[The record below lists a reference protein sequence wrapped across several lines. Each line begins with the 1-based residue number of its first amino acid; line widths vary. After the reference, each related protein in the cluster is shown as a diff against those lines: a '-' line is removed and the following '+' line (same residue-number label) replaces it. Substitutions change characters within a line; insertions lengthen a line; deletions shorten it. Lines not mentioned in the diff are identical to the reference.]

1 MGFAALEAWHG
12 CPTSSPSTAEAT
24 GLLQKTFK
32 MDLSDPGRGNVMSRV
47 GIRSLPRC
55 VPSALPTKDGAVA
68 TAPALI
74 L

>member
-12 CPTSSPSTAEAT
+12 CPASSPKTAEAT
-24 GLLQKTFK
+24 ALLQKTFK
-32 MDLSDPGRGNVMSRV
+32 MDIPDPGRGNVMSRV
-47 GIRSLPRC
+47 GICSLPCC
-55 VPSALPTKDGAVA
+55 VPFVLPTEDGAVA